1 MQTKLIKQIIELGLS
16 TTHQARIIK
25 APVWKVKGISQGR
38 KITPLSDKQVEKLER
53 IKEELK

>member
-1 MQTKLIKQIIELGLS
+1 MQTKLIKKIIELCLP

-38 KITPLSDKQVEKLER
+38 KCSPLTDKQVSKRMPEWQGLW
-53 IKEELK
+53 